1 MPRLDDTYVTDLR
14 AVYARPRF
22 NATINTTPNVAGR
35 VTAEPSRESTY
46 RTECRLTTRGLSR
59 PRRLKPPPDPFTI
72 TRRWA
77 RVSGKGRRGCSRNNS
92 SPEARARMGLDLDST
107 GCWMLLP

>member
-59 PRRLKPPPDPFTI
+59 PRE
-72 TRRWA
+72 A
-77 RVSGKGRRGCSRNNS
+77 
-92 SPEARARMGLDLDST
+92 SPRPVYNHAAVGTGLGEGSARMLA
-107 GCWMLLP
+107 